1 MSLGCPAA
9 AGKKKQKK
17 KSSADIDALLA
28 SMGEEPSRQDTQSG
42 VGEAD
47 EAQAIKQTQKKKRRE
62 GRPGGDV
69 DAMLAQLGGTAP
81 HKAGE
86 APQPEAG
93 EVPQQANEQKPPAS
107 KADQIENKTE
117 DVSQGADD
125 DIETHVAATAE
136 SSKSRKAEQPSND
149 TEAAETAAELPTP
162 SSAAD
167 ETPAGK
173 AQKQKKKK
181 KGKQV
186 TIVNTLISRAID
198 DIICVLQLPFWDC
211 MHGSHV

>member
-62 GRPGGDV
+62 GRLGGDV

-81 HKAGE
+81 QKAGE

-93 EVPQQANEQKPPAS
+93 EVLQQADEQEHPAS
-107 KADQIENKTE
+107 KADQMKNKTE
-117 DVSQGADD
+117 DVSKGADD
-125 DIETHVAATAE
+125 DDVETHLAATAE
-136 SSKSRKAEQPSND
+136 SSKSIKAEQPSND

-173 AQKQKKKK
+173 TQKQKKKK

-186 TIVNTLISRAID
+186 TIVAHSLAID
-198 DIICVLQLPFWDC
+198 DTICVSQLLFWDC